1 MQMIFR
7 GNLKDKQAN
16 AYREWEVKNRQALQE
31 TAPPGWIYAGTFFT
45 VFGFGKHDVET
56 RWEISNYAALDTARD
71 YENETWDKLSIE
83 ASDFFEPTLPG
94 EVSLVR
100 SAEGVKIL
108 E

>member
-56 RWEISNYAALDTARD
+56 RWVISSNQHCLERYL
-71 YENETWDKLSIE
+71 WS
-83 ASDFFEPTLPG
+83 G
-94 EVSLVR
+94 VR
-100 SAEGVKIL
+100 KV
-108 E
+108 